1 MKKWLSNRSIFFKL
15 LVTAGVTILF
25 IIVLS
30 TIILTYFF
38 YKSYTANRIHTIAN
52 RIERQVFLAM
62 IAEKKFVQNDLNNT
76 AFFNTGTSKYLEEN
90 KSHISNVQ
98 VEILNLIKLWSGT
111 KERQA
116 KELLELSDTY
126 RFIFSEIV
134 KIYFKIGFKDW
145 GLFGEWRQA
154 IHNVEIAVSQK
165 KHTELH
171 EAILQLRRL
180 EKDYLLRGDVNYLD
194 EIKTQLILVRRQIA
208 GISDTETS
216 EILKEINRY
225 EEAFEQY
232 LILQK
237 KIGRTDKGGLQK
249 DFAEVIDKMKP
260 AINHIYAEAKDA
272 NQKARHSLIVASIFI
287 YFFGIGL
294 GGAAFY
300 FFARSISKRL
310 TVLKNAVLSVGR
322 GHLDTKLAT
331 DQKDEIGI
339 VAEAFN
345 KMTADL
351 NTITVSKNYV
361 DKIIASMA
369 DMLIVIN
376 PEMKIKTINQATLD
390 VLGFKEEELLG
401 KGMSM
406 VLNDSISDIEF
417 VEAFIR
423 QQYISNVEKEY
434 IRRDGRIIPVIFSGA
449 TMTDSNGEF
458 LGIVCMA
465 RDNTER
471 KKTEEALKK
480 SEKDLR
486 ILSSKILEAQEDE
499 RKIVARELHDGIGQ
513 ALTGIKFCIEN
524 GIRKLKDGRS
534 ISQIQEIAN
543 AIPLIR
549 ATVEETRRISMGL
562 RPSILDD
569 IGISETLF
577 WFCHQFE
584 EIYKT
589 IRTQTLVE
597 VEESRIAD
605 SQKTAIFRIVQEAL
619 NNVAKHSRADRVLL
633 SLRNESDYMEL
644 KIKDNG
650 IGFEVENL
658 IIEENN
664 DRGLGLVSMKE
675 RAELSGGTLSIRSD
689 LNKGTTLKA
698 LWPIAA

>member
-1 MKKWLSNRSIFFKL
+1 MVK
-15 LVTAGVTILF
+15 
-25 IIVLS
+25 
-30 TIILTYFF
+30 TY
-38 YKSYTANRIHTIAN
+38 
-52 RIERQVFLAM
+52 L
-62 IAEKKFVQNDLNNT
+62 
-76 AFFNTGTSKYLEEN
+76 
-90 KSHISNVQ
+90 
-98 VEILNLIKLWSGT
+98 
-111 KERQA
+111 
-116 KELLELSDTY
+116 
-126 RFIFSEIV
+126 
-134 KIYFKIGFKDW
+134 KIGFKDW

-165 KHTELH
+165 NQTELH
-171 EAILQLRRL
+171 EEILQLRRL

-194 EIKTQLILVRRQIA
+194 KIKTQLILLRHQIA

-216 EILKEINRY
+216 EILTEINRY
-225 EEAFEQY
+225 EKAFRQY

-237 KIGRTDKGGLQK
+237 KIGRTDEEGLQK
-249 DFAEVIDKMKP
+249 DFAEVVAKMKP
-260 AINHIYAEAKDA
+260 AIDRIYTDAKDA
-272 NQKARHSLIVASIFI
+272 NQKARNSLIVASILI
-287 YFFGIGL
+287 YFFGVGL

-300 FFARSISKRL
+300 FFARSISVRL
-310 TVLKNAVLSVGR
+310 SVLKKAVLSVGR
-322 GHLDTKLAT
+322 GHLETKLTA
-331 DQKDEIGI
+331 DKKDEIGI

-345 KMTADL
+345 KMTTDL

-376 PEMKIKTINQATLD
+376 PEMKIKTVNQATLD

-401 KGMSM
+401 TRMGM
-406 VLNDSISDIEF
+406 VLNDSNSDIGF
-417 VEAFIR
+417 VEAFIQ

-465 RDNTER
+465 QDNTER

-480 SEKDLR
+480 SERDLR

>member
-15 LVTAGVTILF
+15 LVTGGATILF
-25 IIVLS
+25 IVVLS
-30 TIILTYFF
+30 IIIMTYYF
-38 YKSYTANRIHTIAN
+38 YKSYTANRIHNIAN
-52 RIERQVFLAM
+52 RIERQVFLAR

-76 AFFNTGTSKYLEEN
+76 AFYDTGTSKYLEEN
-90 KSHISNVQ
+90 KIHISNAQ
-98 VEILNLIKLWSGT
+98 VEILSLIKLWSGK

-116 KELLELSDTY
+116 KELLGLSDKY
-126 RFIFSEIV
+126 RFLFSEMV
-134 KIYFKIGFKDW
+134 KTYLKIGFKDW

-165 KHTELH
+165 NQTELH
-171 EAILQLRRL
+171 EEILQLRRL

-194 EIKTQLILVRRQIA
+194 KIKTQLIFLRHQIA

-216 EILKEINRY
+216 EILTEINRY
-225 EEAFEQY
+225 EKAFRQY

-237 KIGRTDKGGLQK
+237 KIGRTDEEGLQK
-249 DFAEVIDKMKP
+249 DFAEVVAKMKP
-260 AINHIYAEAKDA
+260 AIDRIYTDAKDA
-272 NQKARHSLIVASIFI
+272 NQKARNSLIVASILI
-287 YFFGIGL
+287 YFFGVGL

-300 FFARSISKRL
+300 FFARSISVRL
-310 TVLKNAVLSVGR
+310 SVLKKAVLSVGR
-322 GHLDTKLAT
+322 GHLETKLTA
-331 DQKDEIGI
+331 DKKDEIGI

-345 KMTADL
+345 KMTTDL

-376 PEMKIKTINQATLD
+376 PEMKIKTVNQATLD

-401 KGMSM
+401 TRMGM
-406 VLNDSISDIEF
+406 VLNDSNSDIGF
-417 VEAFIR
+417 VEAFIQ

-449 TMTDSNGEF
+449 TMTGSNGEF
-458 LGIVCMA
+458 LGIVCVA
-465 RDNTER
+465 QDNTER
-471 KKTEEALKK
+471 KRTEAALKK
-480 SEKDLR
+480 SARDLR

-499 RKIVARELHDGIGQ
+499 RKKVARELHDGIGQ

-524 GIRKLKDGRS
+524 GMRKLKDGKP
-534 ISQIQEIAN
+534 IFEVQELAK

-549 ATVEETRRISMGL
+549 STVEETRRISMGL
-562 RPSILDD
+562 RPSTLDD

-589 IRTQTLVE
+589 IRIQTLVE
-597 VEESRIAD
+597 VEESRITD
-605 SQKTAIFRIVQEAL
+605 SLKTAIFRIVQEAL
-619 NNVAKHSRADRVLL
+619 NNIAKHSRADRVLL
-633 SLRNESDYMEL
+633 SLQNESNHMEL
-644 KIKDNG
+644 KIEDNG
-650 IGFEVENL
+650 VGFEVENQ
-658 IIEENN
+658 IIEENS

-675 RAELSGGTLSIRSD
+675 RAELSGGVFSIRSD
-689 LNKGTTLKA
+689 LNKGTTLRT

>member
-15 LVTAGVTILF
+15 LVTGGVTILF

-30 TIILTYFF
+30 TIIMTYYL
-38 YKSYTANRIHTIAN
+38 YKNFTANKIHTIAD
-52 RIERQVFLAM
+52 RIERQVFLAR
-62 IAEKKFVQNDLNNT
+62 IAENKFVQNDLNNT
-76 AFFNTGTSKYLEEN
+76 VFYDTGTSKYLEEN
-90 KSHISNVQ
+90 KTHIANVQ
-98 VEILNLIKLWSGT
+98 VEILNLIELWSGT

-116 KELLELSDTY
+116 KEILELSDKY
-126 RFIFSEIV
+126 SFLFSEIV

-165 KHTELH
+165 NHTELH
-171 EAILQLRRL
+171 ETILQLRRL

-194 EIKTQLILVRRQIA
+194 EIKTQLILLRRQIA

-225 EEAFEQY
+225 EESFGQY

-237 KIGRTDKGGLQK
+237 KIGRTEKEGLQK

-260 AINHIYAEAKDA
+260 AIDHIYTEAKEA
-272 NQKARHSLIVASIFI
+272 NQKARHSLIVASILI

-294 GGAAFY
+294 GGTAFY
-300 FFARSISKRL
+300 FFARSISVRL
-310 TVLKNAVLSVGR
+310 TVLKDAVLNVGR

-331 DQKDEIGI
+331 DKRDEIGI

-345 KMTADL
+345 KMTTDL
-351 NTITVSKNYV
+351 NTITVS
-361 DKIIASMA
+361 
-369 DMLIVIN
+369 
-376 PEMKIKTINQATLD
+376 
-390 VLGFKEEELLG
+390 
-401 KGMSM
+401 
-406 VLNDSISDIEF
+406 
-417 VEAFIR
+417 
-423 QQYISNVEKEY
+423 
-434 IRRDGRIIPVIFSGA
+434 
-449 TMTDSNGEF
+449 
-458 LGIVCMA
+458 
-465 RDNTER
+465 ER
-471 KKTEEALKK
+471 
-480 SEKDLR
+480 DLR

-534 ISQIQEIAN
+534 ISQVQEITN
-543 AIPLIR
+543 SIPLIR
-549 ATVEETRRISMGL
+549 AAVEETRRISMGL
-562 RPSILDD
+562 RPSTLDD

-589 IRTQTLVE
+589 IHIQTLVE
-597 VEESRIAD
+597 VEESRITD
-605 SQKTAIFRIVQEAL
+605 SLKTAIFRIVQEGL

-644 KIKDNG
+644 KIEDNG
-650 IGFEVENL
+650 IGFEVENQ

-664 DRGLGLVSMKE
+664 DQGLGLVSMKE
-675 RAELSGGTLSIRSD
+675 RVELSGGTLSIRSD

-698 LWPIAA
+698 LWPI